1 MDSYLYRK
9 HTTMTTPIIAICNH
23 KGGSGK
29 TTTAWHLAQALNA
42 DDTGTLRRVL
52 LVDLDDQA
60 TLTNRLAHQAARI
73 GSPIETQP
81 TIADALD
88 GAPTTVYHYT
98 PILDYIP
105 ADHRLAW
112 VAAKMQAS
120 SPNHAFLA
128 RVLRHV
134 EPYDYVL
141 LDSPP
146 SAGIIMIN
154 ALAACTHTLIP
165 VTASEESWDGRQRME
180 RMIAE
185 IASVLGKEIRNLG
198 AVLTMRSPRSKAQ
211 DYYEALNAQ
220 ADLLGAIPHAVGMD
234 ADKRIYQAYEPIA
247 SAVLAKLAQE
257 VPC

>member
-1 MDSYLYRK
+1 
-9 HTTMTTPIIAICNH
+9 MTVPIIAICNH

-29 TTTAWHLAQALNA
+29 TTTAWHLAHALNA
-42 DDTGTLRRVL
+42 DDAGMHRVL

-60 TLTNRLAHQAARI
+60 TLTNRLAHQALRI
-73 GSPIETQP
+73 GSPIETTP

-88 GAPTTVYHYT
+88 GAVPTVYHYT

-105 ADHRLAW
+105 ADHRLSW

-120 SPNHAFLA
+120 SPNHLYLA
-128 RVLRHV
+128 RVLRYIDA
-134 EPYDYVL
+134 YDYVL
-141 LDSPP
+141 LDCPP

-154 ALAACTHTLIP
+154 ALAACTHTVIP

-180 RMIAE
+180 RMISE
-185 IASVLGKEIRNLG
+185 VASVLNKQITPLG

-220 ADLLGAIPHAVGMD
+220 AGLLGAVPHAVGVD
-234 ADKRIYQAYEPIA
+234 ADKRIYTAYEPIA
-247 SAVLAKLAQE
+247 SALLAKLAQE
-257 VPC
+257 

>member
-1 MDSYLYRK
+1 MDSYQYRK

-29 TTTAWHLAQALNA
+29 TTTAWHLAHALRA
-42 DDTGTLRRVL
+42 DAGNLRRVL

-60 TLTNRLAHQAARI
+60 TLTNRLAHHATAV
-73 GSPIETQP
+73 GSPIETTP

-88 GAPTTVYHYT
+88 GAATTVYHYT
-98 PILDYIP
+98 PLLSYIP
-105 ADHRLAW
+105 ADHRLSW

-134 EPYDYVL
+134 EPFDYVI
-141 LDSPP
+141 LDCPP

-185 IASVLGKEIRNLG
+185 VASVLNKQITPLG
-198 AVLTMRSPRSKAQ
+198 AVLTMRSPRSKNQ

-220 ADLLGAIPHAVGMD
+220 AGLLGAIPHAVGLD
-234 ADKRIYQAYEPIA
+234 ADKRIYTAYEPIA
-247 SAVLAKLAQE
+247 SAILAKLAQE
-257 VPC
+257 

>member
-1 MDSYLYRK
+1 
-9 HTTMTTPIIAICNH
+9 
-23 KGGSGK
+23 
-29 TTTAWHLAQALNA
+29 
-42 DDTGTLRRVL
+42 
-52 LVDLDDQA
+52 
-60 TLTNRLAHQAARI
+60 
-73 GSPIETQP
+73 
-81 TIADALD
+81 
-88 GAPTTVYHYT
+88 
-98 PILDYIP
+98 
-105 ADHRLAW
+105 
-112 VAAKMQAS
+112 MQAS

-141 LDSPP
+141 LDCPP

-185 IASVLGKEIRNLG
+185 VASVLNKQITPLG

-220 ADLLGAIPHAVGMD
+220 AGLLGAIPHAVGVD
-234 ADKRIYQAYEPIA
+234 ADKRIYTAYEPIA
-247 SAVLAKLAQE
+247 SALLAKLAQE
-257 VPC
+257 

>member
-1 MDSYLYRK
+1 
-9 HTTMTTPIIAICNH
+9 MTVPIIAICNH

-42 DDTGTLRRVL
+42 DDAGMHRVL

-60 TLTNRLAHQAARI
+60 TLTNRLAHQALRI

-88 GAPTTVYHYT
+88 GAVPTVYHYT

-105 ADHRLAW
+105 ADHRLSW

-120 SPNHAFLA
+120 SPNHLYLA
-128 RVLRHV
+128 RVLRHI

-141 LDSPP
+141 LDCPP

-154 ALAACTHTLIP
+154 ALAACTHAVIP
-165 VTASEESWDGRQRME
+165 VTPTEESWDGRQRMQN
-180 RMIAE
+180 MIDE
-185 IASVLGKEIRNLG
+185 IAGVLGKQITSLG
-198 AVLTMRSPRSKAQ
+198 AILTMRSPRSKNQ

-220 ADLLGAIPHAVGMD
+220 AGLLGAVPHAVGLD
-234 ADKRIYQAYEPIA
+234 ADKRIYAAYEPIA
-247 SAVLAKLAQE
+247 QRIAESL
-257 VPC
+257 

>member
-1 MDSYLYRK
+1 MDSYQYRK

-29 TTTAWHLAQALNA
+29 TTTAWHLAHALNA
-42 DDTGTLRRVL
+42 DDAGTLRRVL
-52 LVDLDDQA
+52 LVELDDQA
-60 TLTNRLAHQAARI
+60 TLTNRLAHQAASI
-73 GSPIETQP
+73 GSPIETTP

-141 LDSPP
+141 LDCPP

-154 ALAACTHTLIP
+154 ALAACTHTVIP

-180 RMIAE
+180 RMISE
-185 IASVLGKEIRNLG
+185 VASVLNKQITPLG
-198 AVLTMRSPRSKAQ
+198 AVLTMRSPRSKTQ

-220 ADLLGAIPHAVGMD
+220 AGLLGAVPHAVGLD
-234 ADKRIYQAYEPIA
+234 ADQRIYAAYEPIA
-247 SAVLAKLAQE
+247 QRIAQSL
-257 VPC
+257 